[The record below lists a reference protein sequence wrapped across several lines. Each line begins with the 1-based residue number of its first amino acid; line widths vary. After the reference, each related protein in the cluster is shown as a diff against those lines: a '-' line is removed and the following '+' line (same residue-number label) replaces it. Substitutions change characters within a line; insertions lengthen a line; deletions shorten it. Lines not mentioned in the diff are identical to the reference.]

1 MVITNWYPPFPH
13 HCLCRMSVVQ
23 WNGFVVPLK
32 MFSLEVVMVKV
43 VMVVVMMVE
52 VRVEMEA
59 GASMMTM
66 MQIVENFHNHVA

>member
-1 MVITNWYPPFPH
+1 
-13 HCLCRMSVVQ
+13 MSVVQ

-66 MQIVENFHNHVA
+66 M

>member
-1 MVITNWYPPFPH
+1 
-13 HCLCRMSVVQ
+13 
-23 WNGFVVPLK
+23 
-32 MFSLEVVMVKV
+32 MVKV